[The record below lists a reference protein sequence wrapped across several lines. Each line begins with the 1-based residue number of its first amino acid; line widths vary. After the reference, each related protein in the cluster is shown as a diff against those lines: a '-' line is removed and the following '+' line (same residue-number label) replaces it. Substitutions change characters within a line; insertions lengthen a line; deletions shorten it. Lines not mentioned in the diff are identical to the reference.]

1 MKKLMITALVCATFV
16 SVYAQDAKKEDTKY
30 RRSSLYMMMLPDDD
44 LEGDQLKVV
53 ENAFTTKAFP
63 DKYNNHNLKKTVF
76 SAQNVKAID
85 VTQDQIH
92 AAEELLNSKKKGIGK
107 IAGKLGGFMKK
118 HEEKPDTAQK
128 ENTKNAGYI
137 AKLNKYFDENHV
149 AQKLF
154 AKWLGGG
161 ETADEG
167 KKPISYQLVEA
178 RGLQTLSQEEI
189 ATNRD
194 LYLGEAM
201 SDIIPRTFIMVNR
214 YAYTSAE
221 EIIAMTAAVAD
232 QFGAGG
238 YASLGGALL
247 SKVLK
252 GYFVMTNTYLYQL
265 DLTNEQVTNLVEKY
279 KEDISGI
286 YNDKSIK
293 LKYVGKTM
301 KYAPA
306 TMKLSTKSDADT
318 KLIARATV
326 RATDAAIADLQ
337 KKYEEFKT
345 LATLHQE
352 DDGTLFSYIG
362 KKEGIDSG
370 DKFEV
375 LERVMKDGKETFK
388 VVTTIKV
395 DKKGVWD
402 NREGAGEIIQ
412 DAAQDKED
420 DDINTSLTY
429 TTFGKSKKM
438 LEGSLIRQV
447 K

>member
-1 MKKLMITALVCATFV
+1 MKKLLITALVCAAFV

-85 VTQDQIH
+85 VTQDEIH

-107 IAGKLGGFMKK
+107 L
-118 HEEKPDTAQK
+118 TAQK

-161 ETADEG
+161 ETADKG

-214 YAYTSAE
+214 YAYTPAE
-221 EIIAMTAAVAD
+221 VIIAMTAAVAD

-252 GYFVMTNTYLYQL
+252 GYFVITNTYLYQL

-286 YNDKSIK
+286 YNDESIK

-412 DAAQDKED
+412 GAAQDKED

>member
-1 MKKLMITALVCATFV
+1 MKKLMITALVCAAFV

-63 DKYNNHNLKKTVF
+63 DKYNNHNLEKTIF

-118 HEEKPDTAQK
+118 QEEKPDTAQK
-128 ENTKNAGYI
+128 EKTKNAGYI

-167 KKPISYQLVEA
+167 MKPISYQLVEA

-201 SDIIPRTFIMVNR
+201 CDIIPRTFIMVNR

-232 QFGAGG
+232 QLGVGG

-252 GYFVMTNTYLYQL
+252 GYFVITNTYLYQL

-279 KEDISGI
+279 KKDISGI

-293 LKYVGKTM
+293 LKFVGRTM

-375 LERVMKDGKETFK
+375 LERVMEDGKETFK

-412 DAAQDKED
+412 GAAQDKED